1 MKPLQQFLPEAG
13 SADVPI
19 HGIAMDSRKVEPGD
33 LFIAVAGTVRD
44 GQCFIGDAI
53 ERGAAAVVRPPV
65 GGEPVLN
72 GIPVFEIEDLSVK
85 VGEIASRFY
94 DEPSQD
100 LTVIAVTGTNGK
112 TTVTSLIAEAMSS
125 LGRSCGVIGTLGFG
139 RSTGHL
145 TETGLTT
152 PDPVS
157 LQRQLAH
164 LYQQQCQFVALEASS
179 HGLIQGRLNGTRVS
193 ASILTNL
200 TQDHLDYHGDM
211 ESYQRAKELLFE
223 LPGLQLR
230 VVNLDDDLG
239 KDLDRRYQGDGM
251 LSFSLDESA
260 GASIYSRRSSFST
273 TGLSA
278 ELVTPRGCTDLTSV
292 LLGPHN
298 LSNLLAAAAVLHWQ
312 GYAAEAIG
320 EALSAI
326 KAVPGRM
333 EVIEIDDHASA
344 VIDFAHSADAL
355 LNVLATLRQRKPK
368 KLICVFGCGGDRDRG
383 KRQQMGAV
391 AASLADVIVLTNDN
405 PRSESPQLIVEEILM
420 GIPGDTL
427 VEIELDRGKAI
438 GRAMEMLS
446 GRDGDGGVV
455 LIAGKGHENYQEVN
469 SERIHFNDR
478 ETVLNF
484 ISSN

>member
-1 MKPLQQFLPEAG
+1 MKPLQQILPEVG
-13 SADVPI
+13 SAEVVI
-19 HGIAMDSRKVEPGD
+19 HGIAMDSRQVKPGD
-33 LFIAVAGTVRD
+33 LFIAVTGAISD
-44 GQCFIGDAI
+44 GQCFIQDAI
-53 ERGAAAVVRPPV
+53 ENGAAAVVRPPAGAGPIRNSV
-65 GGEPVLN
+65 
-72 GIPVFEIEDLSVK
+72 PVFEIEDLAEK
-85 VGEIASRFY
+85 VGEIASRFF
-94 DEPSQD
+94 DEPSQA

-112 TTVTSLIAEAMSS
+112 TTVTSMIAEAMSS
-125 LGRSCGVIGTLGFG
+125 LGRSCGLIGTLGFG
-139 RSTGHL
+139 RSIRQL

-157 LQRQLAH
+157 LQQQLAH
-164 LYQQQCQFVALEASS
+164 LYQQECQCVALEASS

-200 TQDHLDYHGDM
+200 TQDHLDFHGDM
-211 ESYQRAKELLFE
+211 ERYRRAKELLFE

-239 KDLDRRYQGDGM
+239 KDLARRYRAGRI

-260 GASIYSRRSSFST
+260 GANIYSRSTSFST
-273 TGLSA
+273 TGMRA
-278 ELVTPRGCTDLTSV
+278 ELVTPRGSADFSSV

-298 LSNLLAAAAVLHWQ
+298 LSNLLATAAVLHWQ
-312 GYAAEAIG
+312 GYGAEEIAD
-320 EALSAI
+320 ALSSL

-333 EVIEIDDHASA
+333 EVINIDEHASA

-355 LNVLATLRQRKPK
+355 LNALTTLRQHKPE
-368 KLICVFGCGGDRDRG
+368 KLICVFGCGGDRDRS

-405 PRSESPQLIVEEILM
+405 PRSESPQLIVDEILR
-420 GIPGDTL
+420 GIPDDMP

-438 GRAMEMLS
+438 DRGIEMLA
-446 GRDGDGGVV
+446 GGGVV

-469 SERIHFNDR
+469 RERIHFNDR
-478 ETVLNF
+478 ETVLNY
-484 ISSN
+484 IAAN